1 MQKSLLFIG
10 LFLCLHASA
19 QLPEDALRSSWTT
32 PSGTARE
39 QAIGGAMGS
48 LGGEISAGFVNPAGL
63 GLYRTSEIVI
73 TPGWRFLMD
82 KSKYLNTT
90 TSGPSAQNF
99 NLGTSGLVVGFPGQN
114 PRVSNVFAI
123 AVNRTADF
131 NKNIHY
137 SGENDYSSFSEQWVE
152 EFAASGKSINDGIFN
167 PGLSYGARMGLYTS
181 LVDTATIN
189 GTLQVIGQPQKAGKL
204 WQDNTL
210 QSSGG
215 ITEIDLSLASNHSDK
230 WYLGGSLG
238 LPILNYTRNQTYTES
253 DLTGNPNNDFESF
266 TYRETY
272 TTKGFGVN
280 AKLGAIFSPT
290 PSLRIGLAIHT
301 PSVYGLTDKIHASMV
316 TRTENYTS
324 LKQVSISSDSLDQ
337 ISNINP
343 PVNSIDYDLHTPW
356 KFLVSGSWIFGG
368 GRTSIKQQK
377 GFITADLEYITTRSS
392 RFAAPTNSDGTSGD
406 NSYYDQVNQ
415 AIKDNYKGTL
425 GARLGGELKF
435 NTLMVRAGG
444 AYYSSP
450 YRDGG
455 LKADR
460 LFFSGGLGYRN
471 KGFFVDLTYV
481 MAFTRDIDVPYRLAD
496 KTNVYS
502 ELKETGGTVLMTV
515 GIKL

>member
-1 MQKSLLFIG
+1 
-10 LFLCLHASA
+10 
-19 QLPEDALRSSWTT
+19 
-32 PSGTARE
+32 
-39 QAIGGAMGS
+39 MGS

-99 NLGTSGLVVGFPGQN
+99 NLGTSGLVLAYQGQS
-114 PRVSNVFAI
+114 PRVSNAFAI

-131 NKNIHY
+131 NKNVHY
-137 SGENDYSSFSEQWVE
+137 SGENDYSSFTEQWVE
-152 EFAASGKSINDGIFN
+152 EFAASGMDINNGIFT
-167 PGLSYGARMGLYTS
+167 PGLSYGTRMALYTS

-215 ITEIDLSLASNHSDK
+215 ITEIDLSLATNHSDK
-230 WYLGGSLG
+230 WYFGGSLG
-238 LPILNYTRNQTYTES
+238 IPILNYTRHQTYTES
-253 DLTGNPNNDFESF
+253 DLTGNTNNDFESF

-272 TTKGFGVN
+272 TTNGVGIN
-280 AKLGAIFSPT
+280 AKLGAIFSPN
-290 PSLRIGLAIHT
+290 PALRIGLAIHT
-301 PSVYGLTDKIHASMV
+301 PSVYGLTDKIHASMI

-337 ISNINP
+337 ISNISP
-343 PVNSIDYDLHTPW
+343 PVNSINYDLHTPW

-368 GRTSIKQQK
+368 GRASIKQQK
-377 GFITADLEYITTRSS
+377 GFITADLEYITTGSP
-392 RFAAPTNSDGTSGD
+392 RFGAPTNSDGTNGD

-415 AIKDNYKGTL
+415 AIKDNYKGSL

-450 YRDGG
+450 YQDGG

-496 KTNVYS
+496 KANVYS